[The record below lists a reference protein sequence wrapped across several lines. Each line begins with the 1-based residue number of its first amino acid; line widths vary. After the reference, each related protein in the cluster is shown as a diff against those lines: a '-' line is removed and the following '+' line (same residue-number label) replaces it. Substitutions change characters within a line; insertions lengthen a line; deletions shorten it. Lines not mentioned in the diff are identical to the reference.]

1 MEIIRRDDGEIE
13 FYTIALTGQSG
24 MSQSG
29 LAILSGVS
37 RQALIDLEKT
47 LVSKAPSEY
56 LQSFVGKDLT
66 LVTPNPL
73 INGKLVGNLKIYKSL
88 YCAAVLKHYSRE
100 ESPEHIRRVA
110 TFSIL
115 KFADRGITDWI
126 QGITEWKQYKE
137 SILPHTSVYVSRIEH
152 MRDHEIPD
160 HLWAIFREG
169 SELLLLLEKDWR
181 VPINDYDILDGSI
194 GRKWSDYR
202 STQPWIELVESYV
215 HSYRDQRGKRPC
227 NAYSLTELPHFRLWL
242 RSSYVPEHLPKY
254 LITKYGK
261 QVVRQV
267 YTEIGDLSN
276 YILEL
281 TEVKRITP
289 QEEKKYQDFLIA
301 RQKLRGFLE

>member
-73 INGKLVGNLKIYKSL
+73 INGKLVGNLKIYKCL

-202 STQPWIELVESYV
+202 STQPWIELVE
-215 HSYRDQRGKRPC
+215 
-227 NAYSLTELPHFRLWL
+227 
-242 RSSYVPEHLPKY
+242 
-254 LITKYGK
+254 
-261 QVVRQV
+261 
-267 YTEIGDLSN
+267 
-276 YILEL
+276 
-281 TEVKRITP
+281 
-289 QEEKKYQDFLIA
+289 
-301 RQKLRGFLE
+301 